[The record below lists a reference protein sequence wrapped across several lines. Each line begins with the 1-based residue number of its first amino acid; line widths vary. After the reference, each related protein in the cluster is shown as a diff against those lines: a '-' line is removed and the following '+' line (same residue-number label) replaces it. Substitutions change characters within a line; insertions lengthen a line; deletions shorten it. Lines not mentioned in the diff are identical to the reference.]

1 MAFRITMTMTRPS
14 SEVEFYS
21 DDSTQVPVQNLLNS
35 EESAGR
41 ITSVTSSTEGLTK
54 TVQVTY
60 DSVASSE
67 IVAESSEYQAFKTAF
82 DTYNSANGIT
92 ATITEEDI

>member
-1 MAFRITMTMTRPS
+1 MAHRITMTMTRPS
-14 SEVEFYS
+14 AEVEFYS

-41 ITSVTSSTEGLTK
+41 ITSVTSNTEGLTK

-67 IVAESSEYQAFKTAF
+67 IVA
-82 DTYNSANGIT
+82 
-92 ATITEEDI
+92 